1 MTTAAM
7 FRIDF
12 DGRDV
17 NYGFGELDVS
27 PVGCVMGPD
36 PTGREPRVR
45 ASRRGF
51 FDRVVNR
58 ISPAISAHSPE

>member
-1 MTTAAM
+1 V

-36 PTGREPRVR
+36 PHREG
-45 ASRRGF
+45 AAGEGE
-51 FDRVVNR
+51 
-58 ISPAISAHSPE
+58 PAGIL